1 MWFFEV
7 KRMFRVFV
15 NYVEEVKSFVVEE
28 EKSLGEL
35 LAELLENVFLNS

>member
-15 NYVEEVKSFVVEE
+15 NYVEEVKRFVVEE